1 MKKQIL
7 IFATITTIVLTSCSK
22 EKIETIE
29 TGGNEEIATAKSGS
43 GGSSLTPEKGL
54 LGRYEFNGNLKDTT
68 GKLTNGVPTVN
79 RVLYTTDRK
88 GAAGKAIKF
97 NGAYG
102 VNIFGVPLDSNMS
115 VSVWVKYD
123 MLPTDYQRQM
133 VTCPHSFSLSQVEN
147 TFQAAHY
154 YYGGGIVLGPLPVN
168 NNWHHL
174 AATFDGNNLKFY
186 IDGVLQAMGSSA
198 ADSGPIVPK
207 SDYLLGYGYNAGYK
221 YWMGSMDDL
230 RFYKKILSDSE
241 VQALKNL

>member
-7 IFATITTIVLTSCSK
+7 IFATITTIVFTSCSK

-29 TGGNEEIATAKSGS
+29 TGTNEEIATARSGS
-43 GGSSLTPEKGL
+43 GGSSFVPENGL

-68 GKLTNGVPTVN
+68 GKLKNGVSTVN
-79 RVLYTTDRK
+79 RVIYTTDRK
-88 GAAGKAIKF
+88 GVAGKAIKF

-123 MLPTDYQRQM
+123 MLPTDYRIQM
-133 VTCPHSFSLSQVEN
+133 VSCPHSFSLSQLEN

-154 YYGGGIVLGPLPVN
+154 YYGGYTVLGPITAN
-168 NNWHHL
+168 NSWHHL
-174 AATFDGNNLKFY
+174 AATFDGNTLKFY
-186 IDGVLQAMGSSA
+186 VDGVLQGVGSSA
-198 ADSGPIVPK
+198 ADSGPVVPK

-230 RFYKKILSDSE
+230 RFYKKVLSDSQ